1 MVRTPWSDEEIP
13 FEEAAEIGTRK
24 VINDHST
31 LGVVVTTDGSFTDIP
46 RPEYLEAEER
56 VVSELKAINKPFVV
70 ILNSAHPQDTETQEL
85 REALEEKYDVAVM
98 AMDVQNLR
106 TDEAQGLL
114 EAMLLEFPLR
124 QIRIDIPRWMQA
136 MGEDHWLTNYIVE
149 SVASLPEDV
158 LRMRDYQRCGNL
170 FQDSEQIEGLKLSEV
185 RLGEGRVDYALVPQE
200 GLFYQVLGEECGMPI
215 EGDYQLMAMMKD
227 LIHAKKE
234 YDRVGD
240 AIHSAWDTGYGIVTP
255 TMEELTLEE
264 PEMVKQ
270 GSRFGV
276 KLKAEAPSLHIMR
289 VDIETEVS
297 PVVGTEKQGEDLVQY
312 LLSEFE
318 NDPGRIWNTN
328 MFGKS
333 LNDMVRENLAAK
345 LNRLPDETREKMQ
358 EMLARIINEGH
369 GRMICILL

>member
-1 MVRTPWSDEEIP
+1 
-13 FEEAAEIGTRK
+13 
-24 VINDHST
+24 
-31 LGVVVTTDGSFTDIP
+31 
-46 RPEYLEAEER
+46 
-56 VVSELKAINKPFVV
+56 
-70 ILNSAHPQDTETQEL
+70 
-85 REALEEKYDVAVM
+85 
-98 AMDVQNLR
+98 
-106 TDEAQGLL
+106 
-114 EAMLLEFPLR
+114 
-124 QIRIDIPRWMQA
+124 
-136 MGEDHWLTNYIVE
+136 
-149 SVASLPEDV
+149 
-158 LRMRDYQRCGNL
+158 MRDYQRCGNL